1 MVCKRVDRTQQA
13 FTEGSYSLNKL
24 IESYITQEYNRT
36 PNMAEVGMRL
46 KVDPR
51 TIKKYL
57 SQ

>member
-1 MVCKRVDRTQQA
+1 QTAVDRTQQA